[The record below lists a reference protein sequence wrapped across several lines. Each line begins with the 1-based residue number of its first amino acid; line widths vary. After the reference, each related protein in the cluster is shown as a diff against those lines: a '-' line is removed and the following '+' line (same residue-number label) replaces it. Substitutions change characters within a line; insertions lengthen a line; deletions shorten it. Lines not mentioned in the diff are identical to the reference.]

1 MAAMVN
7 MSSLLNGKD
16 SRWLQLEVCREFQR
30 NKCSRPDTECK
41 FAHPPANVEVQ
52 NGRVTACYDSI
63 KGRCNREK
71 PPCKYFHPP
80 QHLKDQL
87 LINGRNHL
95 ALKNALM
102 QQMGMA
108 PPTPQ
113 PAIIPSPMQ
122 QMPAQNRYLGGV
134 PTNNP
139 YNPYYAAG
147 LLPQMMGHEHGTA
160 QQLAQCVPQGMTLAQ
175 PQKIQRNDRIQ
186 VSTAAS
192 SRSTCSYTTSSNTT
206 SSSTS
211 LLNATLISA
220 APKLSHVVDSG
231 KKRPAEHQLQMD
243 HMNKMGSYYY
253 ENFNFPGMMPY
264 KRPAQDKQPG
274 ISIYQPTA
282 AAYQQLMQ
290 LQQQPSFVP
299 VSCEYTSNQSHA
311 SANTIYPNT
320 STAIPNNNLHHHL
333 ILNSQTSINNSSNEN
348 NNNLKLAHNNN
359 NNINSIASNVYNNTV
374 TSTANAAVAAVA
386 AAQNKIATAQQQYT
400 ANAAANILYTS
411 PSKSINN
418 NAIIDDDTSVAIV
431 QAQAKMINSGIGTDD
446 EPNLNHLNDN
456 NTLET
461 KPEISLSN
469 DHIDEE
475 TTPLSIDKINSN
487 AIGMTASLAANSTA
501 AVSMHNAATNVTTAA
516 AVANTININNSILSR
531 KNATPNQP
539 HLLNHNISSNN
550 NSSSSKV
557 INPANKM
564 QDNMQ
569 ELMSVSQLNN
579 SQAAAQA
586 ALLSAVLNN
595 QPYHQQQLG
604 MPQSHNLYADPA
616 QMAKEVAQKNYANAL
631 KMAVAQQNSHMAG
644 KPLTA
649 MSYPGLTLNN
659 TPSMYPQQ
667 PGSSHPRMPTAIAP
681 SRAPMHFSAM
691 QRPMQNP
698 YQQFIRP
705 QMTPVNM
712 QAANQYY
719 AAAAHQQFL
728 NQQNFLYS
736 GLAHGAMNPQLAV
749 TSTASQPTHMTSAYP
764 YAYSQAQAMNVQGMQ
779 TSMMQV
785 PQMAVPPSAQ
795 TQGNGSAVVLNPYKK
810 MKTS

>member
-122 QMPAQNRYLGGV
+122 QMNRYLGGV
-134 PTNNP
+134 PASNP

-147 LLPQMMGHEHGTA
+147 LLPQMMGPEHGTA

-186 VSTAAS
+186 VSSFLT
-192 SRSTCSYTTSSNTT
+192 
-206 SSSTS
+206 
-211 LLNATLISA
+211 I
-220 APKLSHVVDSG
+220 G

-253 ENFNFPGMMPY
+253 ENFNFPGMLPY

-274 ISIYQPTA
+274 ISIYQPSA

-299 VSCEYTSNQSHA
+299 VSCEYN
-311 SANTIYPNT
+311 
-320 STAIPNNNLHHHL
+320 
-333 ILNSQTSINNSSNEN
+333 
-348 NNNLKLAHNNN
+348 KL
-359 NNINSIASNVYNNTV
+359 
-374 TSTANAAVAAVA
+374 
-386 AAQNKIATAQQQYT
+386 
-400 ANAAANILYTS
+400 L
-411 PSKSINN
+411 
-418 NAIIDDDTSVAIV
+418 
-431 QAQAKMINSGIGTDD
+431 
-446 EPNLNHLNDN
+446 
-456 NTLET
+456 
-461 KPEISLSN
+461 
-469 DHIDEE
+469 
-475 TTPLSIDKINSN
+475 
-487 AIGMTASLAANSTA
+487 
-501 AVSMHNAATNVTTAA
+501 
-516 AVANTININNSILSR
+516 
-531 KNATPNQP
+531 
-539 HLLNHNISSNN
+539 
-550 NSSSSKV
+550 
-557 INPANKM
+557 
-564 QDNMQ
+564 
-569 ELMSVSQLNN
+569 SVSQLNN
-579 SQAAAQA
+579 SQAAQAAAQA

-631 KMAVAQQNSHMAG
+631 KMAVAQQNSQMAG

-649 MSYPGLTLNN
+649 MSYP
-659 TPSMYPQQ
+659 
-667 PGSSHPRMPTAIAP
+667 
-681 SRAPMHFSAM
+681 
-691 QRPMQNP
+691 
-698 YQQFIRP
+698 
-705 QMTPVNM
+705 
-712 QAANQYY
+712 
-719 AAAAHQQFL
+719 
-728 NQQNFLYS
+728 
-736 GLAHGAMNPQLAV
+736 AV

-764 YAYSQAQAMNVQGMQ
+764 YAYSQAQAMNAQGMP

>member
-1 MAAMVN
+1 
-7 MSSLLNGKD
+7 
-16 SRWLQLEVCREFQR
+16 
-30 NKCSRPDTECK
+30 
-41 FAHPPANVEVQ
+41 
-52 NGRVTACYDSI
+52 
-63 KGRCNREK
+63 
-71 PPCKYFHPP
+71 
-80 QHLKDQL
+80 
-87 LINGRNHL
+87 
-95 ALKNALM
+95 M
-102 QQMGMA
+102 Q
-108 PPTPQ
+108 
-113 PAIIPSPMQ
+113 
-122 QMPAQNRYLGGV
+122 
-134 PTNNP
+134 
-139 YNPYYAAG
+139 
-147 LLPQMMGHEHGTA
+147 
-160 QQLAQCVPQGMTLAQ
+160 
-175 PQKIQRNDRIQ
+175 
-186 VSTAAS
+186 
-192 SRSTCSYTTSSNTT
+192 
-206 SSSTS
+206 
-211 LLNATLISA
+211 
-220 APKLSHVVDSG
+220 
-231 KKRPAEHQLQMD
+231 
-243 HMNKMGSYYY
+243 
-253 ENFNFPGMMPY
+253 NFPGMLPY

-274 ISIYQPTA
+274 ISIYQPSA

-299 VSCEYTSNQSHA
+299 VSCEYNSNQSHA

-400 ANAAANILYTS
+400 ANAVANILNTS

-418 NAIIDDDTSVAIV
+418 NAVIDDETSVAIV
-431 QAQAKMINSGIGTDD
+431 QAQVQAKMINAGIGTDD
-446 EPNLNHLNDN
+446 ELNHNHLNDN
-456 NTLET
+456 NNTLEINS
-461 KPEISLSN
+461 EISLN
-469 DHIDEE
+469 DQIDDEQ
-475 TTPLSIDKINSN
+475 TTPLSVIDKTNSN

-501 AVSMHNAATNVTTAA
+501 AVSMHNVVPNVTTAA
-516 AVANTININNSILSR
+516 AVANTININNNNSILSR
-531 KNATPNQP
+531 KNVTPNQP

-550 NSSSSKV
+550 NSSSKV

-564 QDNMQ
+564 QENMQ
-569 ELMSVSQLNN
+569 ELLSVSQLNN
-579 SQAAAQA
+579 SQAAQAAAQA

-631 KMAVAQQNSHMAG
+631 KMAVAQQNSQMAG

-649 MSYPGLTLNN
+649 MSYPGMTLNN

-698 YQQFIRP
+698 FQQYIRP

-764 YAYSQAQAMNVQGMQ
+764 YAYSQAQAMNAQGMP

>member
-1 MAAMVN
+1 
-7 MSSLLNGKD
+7 
-16 SRWLQLEVCREFQR
+16 
-30 NKCSRPDTECK
+30 
-41 FAHPPANVEVQ
+41 
-52 NGRVTACYDSI
+52 
-63 KGRCNREK
+63 
-71 PPCKYFHPP
+71 
-80 QHLKDQL
+80 
-87 LINGRNHL
+87 
-95 ALKNALM
+95 M
-102 QQMGMA
+102 Q
-108 PPTPQ
+108 
-113 PAIIPSPMQ
+113 
-122 QMPAQNRYLGGV
+122 
-134 PTNNP
+134 
-139 YNPYYAAG
+139 
-147 LLPQMMGHEHGTA
+147 
-160 QQLAQCVPQGMTLAQ
+160 
-175 PQKIQRNDRIQ
+175 
-186 VSTAAS
+186 
-192 SRSTCSYTTSSNTT
+192 
-206 SSSTS
+206 
-211 LLNATLISA
+211 
-220 APKLSHVVDSG
+220 
-231 KKRPAEHQLQMD
+231 
-243 HMNKMGSYYY
+243 
-253 ENFNFPGMMPY
+253 NFPGMLPY

-274 ISIYQPTA
+274 ISIYQPSA

-359 NNINSIASNVYNNTV
+359 NNINSNASNVYNNTV
-374 TSTANAAVAAVA
+374 TSTANAIVAAV
-386 AAQNKIATAQQQYT
+386 AAQNKIATAQQQFT
-400 ANAAANILYTS
+400 ANAAANILSTS

-418 NAIIDDDTSVAIV
+418 NAVIDDETSVTIV
-431 QAQAKMINSGIGTDD
+431 QAQAKLINAGNGTDD
-446 EPNLNHLNDN
+446 DLNHNQLNDN

-461 KPEISLSN
+461 KPEISLLNN
-469 DHIDEE
+469 DHIDDE
-475 TTPLSIDKINSN
+475 TTSLSIDKTISN
-487 AIGMTASLAANSTA
+487 AIGMTASLAANSTT
-501 AVSMHNAATNVTTAA
+501 AVSMLNAATNVTTAA
-516 AVANTININNSILSR
+516 AVANTINNNINNNILSR

-550 NSSSSKV
+550 NINNISSKV

-579 SQAAAQA
+579 SQAAQAAAQA

-604 MPQSHNLYADPA
+604 MPQTHSLYADPA
-616 QMAKEVAQKNYANAL
+616 QIAKEVAQKNYANAL

-649 MSYPGLTLNN
+649 MSYSGMTLNN

-698 YQQFIRP
+698 YQQYIRP

-764 YAYSQAQAMNVQGMQ
+764 YAYSQAQAMNAQGMP

-785 PQMAVPPSAQ
+785 PQMTVPPSAQ